1 MTMKRSLFRVLLW
14 LVICPFLGISSVIGQ
29 VDQLI
34 PKPQKIELETGEL
47 MMKLEFSTLDSLANL
62 IWRDLNG
69 ANHFSYLN
77 NRLRIG
83 IVETLEGIDMDS
95 YEAYIL
101 KISDD
106 GITIDARS
114 SKGVFYAIQ
123 TLKQLGIEKSR
134 GQIQF
139 PFTTITDWPAFPIR
153 GFMHDVG
160 RSFIPIEELKEQIRI
175 LSGYKINVFHWH
187 LTEDIAW
194 RLESEIFPQLIS
206 PSNQERFPGL
216 YYTKED
222 VRELLDLARSR
233 NVTVIPEID
242 IPGHSAAFR
251 RALGLDMQSA
261 DGKEA
266 LKKLLEE
273 AGDLFEGSPYFHLGT
288 DEVKFT
294 DPDFVPEMVAF
305 VRGLGFQVVSW
316 NPGWDYQE
324 GEIDLLQLWSY
335 RGAKNGNIPVIDSR
349 FHYINHF
356 DPFADLI
363 SLFRSNVLGES
374 SSDGVVQGSIL
385 ATWNDRALV
394 DSESILR
401 ENNFYSLM
409 LAFSE
414 RLWRGGGDGYFS
426 EVGVRFPSEPEQ
438 IKDWLDFENRLLTH
452 KEKYFE
458 KLPFPYYRQSELVW
472 NLVHPQPNKGKLDSV
487 FQIERELLSDNGQNV
502 SSEQV
507 ISARGGTV
515 YLRHVWGDLV
525 PANFEDP
532 QPNSTAYSYTYIFSP
547 FDQTIEAWISFQD
560 YSRSEKDMAPENG
573 KWDYKG
579 SQIWVNR
586 LEVLPPD
593 WENQHK
599 VPNSD
604 IPLKNENVQ
613 SREPTSIH
621 LKKGWNKVVMRLP
634 VGEFTLPEVR
644 LVKWMFTFVPLNG
657 EGLVFSIE
665 KSSTMHHN

>member
-1 MTMKRSLFRVLLW
+1 MKRSPIRLLLW
-14 LVICPFLGISSVIGQ
+14 LVICTFLGISSVIGQ

-34 PKPQKIELETGEL
+34 PKPQKVELLGGEL
-47 MMKLEFSTLDSLANL
+47 LLELEFSSLDSMANLMEGVFNGSNHFFHISDWIKIGLVDSLA
-62 IWRDLNG
+62 
-69 ANHFSYLN
+69 
-77 NRLRIG
+77 
-83 IVETLEGIDMDS
+83 GIDIESD
-95 YEAYIL
+95 EAYIL
-101 KISDD
+101 KISHDK
-106 GITIDARS
+106 ISIDAKS

-123 TLKQLGIEKSR
+123 TLKQLGVQDKS
-134 GQIQF
+134 GQMHF
-139 PFTTITDWPAFPIR
+139 PLTTIIDWPAFPIR

-160 RSFIPIEELKEQIRI
+160 RSFIPIEELREQIRI

-187 LTEDIAW
+187 LTENIAW
-194 RLESEIFPQLIS
+194 RLESDIFPQLIS

-216 YYTKED
+216 YYTKKD
-222 VRELLDLARSR
+222 IRELLDFARVR
-233 NVTVIPEID
+233 NVTIIPEID
-242 IPGHSAAFR
+242 LPGHSAAFR
-251 RALGLDMQSA
+251 RALGVDMQSA

-266 LKKLLEE
+266 LKKLLKE
-273 AGDLFEGSPYFHLGT
+273 AGELFEGSPYFHLGT
-288 DEVKFT
+288 DEVKFV
-294 DPDFVPEMVAF
+294 DPDFVPEMVDF
-305 VRGLGFQVVSW
+305 VRDLGFQVVSW
-316 NPGWDYQE
+316 NPGWDYKE
-324 GEIDLLQLWSY
+324 EEIDLLQLWSY
-335 RGAKNGNIPVIDSR
+335 RGARNGNVPVIDSR

-363 SLFRSNVLGES
+363 SLYRSNVLGET

-394 DSESILR
+394 DSESILG
-401 ENNFYSLM
+401 ENNFYPLM

-426 EVGVRFPSEPEQ
+426 EVGVKFPSEPEQ
-438 IKDWLDFENRLLTH
+438 IRDWLDFENRLLSH

-458 KLPFPYYRQSELVW
+458 KIPFPYYRQSDLIW
-472 NLVHPQPNKGKLDSV
+472 NLVPPQNNAGKLDSA
-487 FQIERELLSDNGQNV
+487 FQIERDLLSNNSQSN

-507 ISARGGTV
+507 ISIRGGTV

-547 FDQTIEAWISFQD
+547 FEQTIEAWISFQD
-560 YSRSEKDMAPENG
+560 YSRSENDLAPEKG
-573 KWDYKG
+573 KWDYKE
-579 SQIWVNR
+579 SKIWVNG

-593 WENQHK
+593 WENHHK
-599 VPNSD
+599 VRNSE

-613 SREPTSIH
+613 SREPASIYF
-621 LKKGWNKVVMRLP
+621 KKGWNQVVMRLP

-657 EGLVFSIE
+657 EGLVFSID
-665 KSSTMHHN
+665 KSRTMHCN